1 MLKTKFKRNTR
12 NVFTVGAVLLTKA
25 DVRTMAV
32 VPEEMV
38 LRRMAPPLPVVAV
51 LLRKVHAVIS
61 SWGPPT

>member
-1 MLKTKFKRNTR
+1 MPQNKNKKNKKCI
-12 NVFTVGAVLLTKA
+12 TVGAVLLTKA

-32 VPEEMV
+32 VPEATV

-61 SWGPPT
+61 SCGPPT